1 MSLSS
6 LHLDAFVEVAR
17 QKSFSVAAE
26 KLFITQSALSQRVL
40 NLEKEIG
47 NSLFIRESSGLRLT
61 ELGEKLLRYCQS
73 KELLETEFLQ
83 HLQPGTSKELGG
95 ILRMASF
102 STFTNSLLIPFLSR
116 FAMKYPH
123 VQYDVKTAEL
133 QDLPRLLSSGQVDF
147 IFSNS
152 PIEKQGIESHL
163 IGHEVNVLVKSTR
176 KNIRD
181 HIYLDHDSND
191 QTTYEFFKHQ
201 GQKNIQIQRNY
212 MGDIESIL
220 QAVHLGLGLA
230 VIPVHLL
237 NEQKGLEQIKK
248 YKSLRIPIYFSFY
261 KMPFYTE
268 LQKQVTKMVLEELPA
283 QLKD

>member
-17 QKSFSVAAE
+17 QKSFSAAAE

-61 ELGEKLLRYCQS
+61 DLGEKLLRYCQS

-220 QAVHLGLGLA
+220 QAVQLGLGLA

-268 LQKQVTKMVLEELPA
+268 LHKQVTKMVLEELPA